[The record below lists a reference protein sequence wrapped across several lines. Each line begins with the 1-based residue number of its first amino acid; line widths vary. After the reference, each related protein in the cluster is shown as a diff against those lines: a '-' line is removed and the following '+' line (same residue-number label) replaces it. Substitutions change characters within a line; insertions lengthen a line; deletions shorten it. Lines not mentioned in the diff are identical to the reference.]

1 MSLARHASI
10 TLIALFSLTGGLI
23 ASASA
28 ATTPRRAT
36 LQEVAEGMTC
46 QCGCGLTVANC
57 NHPSCGFAV
66 PIRKEITEMIDRGM
80 DRAAI
85 LATFRQKYG
94 EKILSAPTTEGF
106 NILAW
111 ITPFAAVGVGA
122 ILVIL
127 AVAGWSKAG
136 RQTARGA
143 DREDAND
150 TRLRRELRE
159 DVLRRL

>member
-1 MSLARHASI
+1 
-10 TLIALFSLTGGLI
+10 
-23 ASASA
+23 
-28 ATTPRRAT
+28 
-36 LQEVAEGMTC
+36 
-46 QCGCGLTVANC
+46 
-57 NHPSCGFAV
+57 
-66 PIRKEITEMIDRGM
+66 M